1 MPMWDTGG
9 HTAAAFPW
17 NLLAKACRTV
27 PSVFRSSAP
36 SAAAAGRLRQS
47 PFPAG
52 TAPPVRKSISFQL
65 GQCRQCFFCQRQ
77 HSKHQPCPQQ
87 PAPVRSLFRSTLPQ
101 LVGYG
106 LQQLRRDLAG
116 LPLPRQEIFPQRFGV
131 FRLAQLHLSG
141 KGNPLLPA
149 ETEVCRQYLLLFV
162 FISSKQ
168 TAHFSLCRESN
179 AAQQPVASPQ
189 QPAFRA
195 AVICGK
201 PPETGC
207 NRYEADRLSKY
218 STPN

>member
-1 MPMWDTGG
+1 MWDTDG

-17 NLLAKACRTV
+17 NPLAKACRIVLSTLQSPV
-27 PSVFRSSAP
+27 L

-52 TAPPVRKSISFQL
+52 TAPPVRKRHL
-65 GQCRQCFFCQRQ
+65 VPAGAVLPMLLCQRQ
-77 HSKHQPCPQQ
+77 HSKYQPCPQQ

-141 KGNPLLPA
+141 KENPL
-149 ETEVCRQYLLLFV
+149 CRQKQKYAASTCCRSF
-162 FISSKQ
+162 SSVPNRRH
-168 TAHFSLCRESN
+168 T
-179 AAQQPVASPQ
+179 
-189 QPAFRA
+189 FRS
-195 AVICGK
+195 AVRAMPPSSRLHLHSSQLSVLPSSAEK

-207 NRYEADRLSKY
+207 NRYEADRFSKY
-218 STPN
+218 SIPN

>member
-1 MPMWDTGG
+1 MEWGLYEKG
-9 HTAAAFPW
+9 I
-17 NLLAKACRTV
+17 LLR
-27 PSVFRSSAP
+27 
-36 SAAAAGRLRQS
+36 
-47 PFPAG
+47 
-52 TAPPVRKSISFQL
+52 L
-65 GQCRQCFFCQRQ
+65 GQCCQCFFCQRQ
-77 HSKHQPCPQQ
+77 HSKYQPCPQQ

-141 KGNPLLPA
+141 KENPLLPA
-149 ETEVCRQYLLLFV
+149 ETEVCRQYLLPIVFV
-162 FISSKQ
+162 SSKQ
-168 TAHFSLCRESN
+168 AAHFSLCCKGN

-201 PPETGC
+201 TAG
-207 NRYEADRLSKY
+207 NRLQQVRSRPIFKI
-218 STPN
+218 